1 MTDDADLRYELAT
14 HTLDNG
20 LRVCVQPDPM
30 APAVAVNLWF
40 EVGSRD
46 EEPGRSGF
54 AHLFEHLMFQGS
66 ADVASGE
73 HIAVIEAAGGS
84 VNATTSVDR
93 TNYFETVPP
102 GALDLALWLEA
113 NRMAS
118 LDVSTTNFEAQRDVV
133 KEEKRQRYD
142 NQPYGDLLELL
153 VAQHFGPS
161 HPYGHLP
168 IGSMADLDAAGI
180 DDVRRFF
187 ETWYLPSNARLV
199 ISGNVSTEEALA
211 LTETHFGGIPSR
223 PSAVRGA
230 AAGALP
236 DQRSETV
243 RRDVPHP
250 LLYVSWPTPPAAHP
264 DTVPLEVALGILTD
278 GHASRLHKAMVRGQD
293 VAEEVHGGIL
303 PHLGAP
309 SITTILARPSEASST
324 QRLAEVLQDEVDKF
338 ARTGPDP
345 EELARA
351 KAQYEREW
359 LQELA
364 TVEGRADAI
373 NDCWLTY
380 GDPVAIN
387 HRLRQL
393 GDVTPADISRVT
405 SSYLAPPPNELH
417 YLTTGADR

>member
-1 MTDDADLRYELAT
+1 MTAETDPQYELIT
-14 HTLDNG
+14 HTLANG

-118 LDVSTTNFEAQRDVV
+118 LDVSPANFEAQRDVV
-133 KEEKRQRYD
+133 KEEKLQRYD

-153 VAQHFGPS
+153 VAQHFGPD

-187 ETWYLPSNARLV
+187 EMWYPPSNARLV
-199 ISGNVSTEEALA
+199 ISGNIAAQEALA
-211 LTETHFGGIPSR
+211 LTEAHFGDIPDRSQ
-223 PSAVRGA
+223 AGRGA
-230 AAGALP
+230 AVGTLLER
-236 DQRSETV
+236 RSETV
-243 RRDVPHP
+243 HRDVPHP

-264 DTVPLEVALGILTD
+264 DTVALEVALGILSD
-278 GHASRLHKAMVRGQD
+278 GHASRLHKALVRRHD
-293 VAEEVHGGIL
+293 VAEEVHGGVL

-309 SITTILARPSEASST
+309 SITTILGRPSDAST
-324 QRLAEVLQDEVDKF
+324 TERLAEVLLAEIEQF
-338 ARTGPDP
+338 AGTGPEP

-373 NDCWLTY
+373 NECWLTF
-380 GDPVAIN
+380 GGPLAVN

-393 GDVTPADISRVT
+393 SEVTPSDISRVT
-405 SSYLAPPPNELH
+405 STYLTVPPHELH
-417 YLTTGADR
+417 YLTKGAAR